1 MIHSLSAADASSKV
15 NPKEPATGFSNTD
28 ITGVRQR
35 GTVGKV

>member
-1 MIHSLSAADASSKV
+1 MIHSLNAADASKV